1 VRTLAARTGFLVH
14 ALRQIAAASAG
25 NRASY
30 QLSFRP
36 AAVYVR
42 EQLQGAATIRS
53 EILMAMIRVPVMRA
67 ACVLGSALLTL
78 TACDKIAGG
87 DDSDFA
93 RAALERNDQLSIMA
107 YDKNAKTFTVKVRD
121 TGEIQVVRADEVI
134 GTVPAA
140 EKSATAKAAA
150 APPPPPP
157 QATAEPADTATAAA
171 GEEARPAPG
180 SEKPPAANDAAT
192 ARAPTGTGFIKDSSG
207 KVTTF
212 GGAESGAA
220 SATPSS
226 SAATERGTSDGK
238 TLASG
243 PGYSIKASGAPP
255 AAIRLASSSPS
266 IPSPAR
272 GVALE
277 RRYEPM
283 ICQGQRLLHID
294 GRNLE
299 FEGDGISAE
308 NGCEI
313 HITNSHI
320 IAHGVGVS
328 ARAANVHIKNSVIE
342 GDSGSVSAS
351 EDAQVY
357 TQSSTF
363 KGLSRRLDT
372 ATFHDLGNTNW
383 VD

>member
-1 VRTLAARTGFLVH
+1 M
-14 ALRQIAAASAG
+14 
-25 NRASY
+25 
-30 QLSFRP
+30 
-36 AAVYVR
+36 
-42 EQLQGAATIRS
+42 AT
-53 EILMAMIRVPVMRA
+53 IRVPVRA
-67 ACVLGSALLTL
+67 VCVLGCALLTL
-78 TACDKIAGG
+78 TACDKLAG

-93 RAALERNDQLSIMA
+93 RAALERNEQLSIMA

-121 TGEIQVVRADEVI
+121 SGEIQVVRADEII

-140 EKSATAKAAA
+140 QKADLAKAAA
-150 APPPPPP
+150 AAPAAAP
-157 QATAEPADTATAAA
+157 QENIEPADAATAAA

-180 SEKPPAANDAAT
+180 SERPPTSSEAAT
-192 ARAPTGTGFIKDSSG
+192 ARNNAPTGTGYIKDSSG

-212 GGAESGAA
+212 GGGADGGGA
-220 SATPSS
+220 SPAAPT
-226 SAATERGTSDGK
+226 SAATEAGAREGK

-243 PGYSIKASGAPP
+243 PGYSIKASGSPP
-255 AAIRLASSSPS
+255 AAVRLASNSPS

-299 FEGDGISAE
+299 FEGDAISAE
-308 NGCEI
+308 DGCEI

-320 IAHGVGVS
+320 IAHGVGIS

-342 GDSGSVSAS
+342 GDSGSLSAS
-351 EDAQVY
+351 EGAQVY

-372 ATFHDLGNTNW
+372 ASFHDLGNTNW

>member
-1 VRTLAARTGFLVH
+1 M
-14 ALRQIAAASAG
+14 
-25 NRASY
+25 
-30 QLSFRP
+30 
-36 AAVYVR
+36 
-42 EQLQGAATIRS
+42 AT
-53 EILMAMIRVPVMRA
+53 IRVPVRA
-67 ACVLGSALLTL
+67 AFVLGSALLTL
-78 TACDKIAGG
+78 TACDKLAG

-93 RAALERNDQLSIMA
+93 RAALERNEQLSIMA

-121 TGEIQVVRADEVI
+121 TGEIQVVRADDVI

-140 EKSATAKAAA
+140 QKAAVAKSAA
-150 APPPPPP
+150 APPAPAP
-157 QATAEPADTATAAA
+157 ASTDNAEPADTATAAA
-171 GEEARPAPG
+171 SGEAARPAPG
-180 SEKPPAANDAAT
+180 SERPPGASDTAT
-192 ARAPTGTGFIKDSSG
+192 ARNGAPTGTGFIKDSSG

-212 GGAESGAA
+212 GGGADGGGA
-220 SATPSS
+220 SPATPTST
-226 SAATERGTSDGK
+226 ATEHGTSDGK

-243 PGYSIKASGAPP
+243 PGYSIKASGGPT
-255 AAIRLASSSPS
+255 AAVRLASNSPA

-299 FEGDGISAE
+299 FEGDAISAE

-351 EDAQVY
+351 EGAQVY
-357 TQSSTF
+357 TESSTF

-372 ATFHDLGNTNW
+372 ASFHDLGNTNW

>member
-1 VRTLAARTGFLVH
+1 M
-14 ALRQIAAASAG
+14 
-25 NRASY
+25 
-30 QLSFRP
+30 
-36 AAVYVR
+36 
-42 EQLQGAATIRS
+42 ATIR
-53 EILMAMIRVPVMRA
+53 VPALA

-78 TACDKIAGG
+78 TACGKLAS

-93 RAALERNDQLSIMA
+93 RAALERNEQISIMA

-121 TGEIQVVRADEVI
+121 TGEIQVIRADQVI
-134 GTVPAA
+134 GTVPGA
-140 EKSATAKAAA
+140 EKPAAA
-150 APPPPPP
+150 KPVATPPAPAP
-157 QATAEPADTATAAA
+157 QESAETASTTTAAA
-171 GEEARPAPG
+171 GEDARPAPG
-180 SEKPPAANDAAT
+180 SEKPPASDAAAT
-192 ARAPTGTGFIKDSSG
+192 AHNNTPTGSGFIKDSSG
-207 KVTTF
+207 KRTTF
-212 GGAESGAA
+212 GGAEGNATANTGAPTAAA
-220 SATPSS
+220 STQS
-226 SAATERGTSDGK
+226 GGDGR

-243 PGYSIKASGAPP
+243 PGYSIKASAAPP
-255 AAIRLASSSPS
+255 AAIRLASSSTE

-299 FEGDGISAE
+299 FEGDAISAE
-308 NGCEI
+308 NGCDI

-351 EDAQVY
+351 ENAQIY

-372 ATFHDLGNTNW
+372 ATFHDLGNTTW

>member
-1 VRTLAARTGFLVH
+1 M
-14 ALRQIAAASAG
+14 
-25 NRASY
+25 
-30 QLSFRP
+30 
-36 AAVYVR
+36 
-42 EQLQGAATIRS
+42 ATIR
-53 EILMAMIRVPVMRA
+53 VPARA
-67 ACVLGSALLTL
+67 VCVLGSALLTL
-78 TACDKIAGG
+78 TACDKLAS

-93 RAALERNDQLSIMA
+93 RAALERNEQLSIMA

-121 TGEIQVVRADEVI
+121 SGEIVVVRADQIV
-134 GTVPAA
+134 GTVPGA
-140 EKSATAKAAA
+140 EKPAVAQPAAA
-150 APPPPPP
+150 APAPEP
-157 QATAEPADTATAAA
+157 QEAVEPTHTAAA
-171 GEEARPAPG
+171 GEDARPAPG
-180 SEKPPAANDAAT
+180 SETPPAYNSAT
-192 ARAPTGTGFIKDSSG
+192 ARNGAPAGTGFIKDASG
-207 KVTTF
+207 KITTF
-212 GGAESGAA
+212 GGADGNAPA
-220 SATPSS
+220 SAGAPAGEAT
-226 SAATERGTSDGK
+226 AAGDGR
-238 TLASG
+238 TIASG
-243 PGYSIKASGAPP
+243 PGYSIKASGTPP
-255 AAIRLASSSPS
+255 AAIRLASSSPA

-283 ICQGQRLLHID
+283 ICQGQRMLHID

-299 FEGDGISAE
+299 FEGDAISAE

-351 EDAQVY
+351 ENAQVY

-383 VD
+383 LD

>member
-1 VRTLAARTGFLVH
+1 MFV
-14 ALRQIAAASAG
+14 S
-25 NRASY
+25 
-30 QLSFRP
+30 SF
-36 AAVYVR
+36 
-42 EQLQGAATIRS
+42 S
-53 EILMAMIRVPVMRA
+53 EIPMATIRVPVLRA

-78 TACDKIAGG
+78 TGCDKLAGG
-87 DDSDFA
+87 DESDAA

-121 TGEIQVVRADEVI
+121 TGEIQVVRADEII

-140 EKSATAKAAA
+140 LKAAMAKPAAA
-150 APPPPPP
+150 APPPAP
-157 QATAEPADTATAAA
+157 AAADNTEPVDNVAAA

-180 SEKPPAANDAAT
+180 SEKPPGANDAAT
-192 ARAPTGTGFIKDSSG
+192 ARNNAPAGTGFIKDASG

-212 GGAESGAA
+212 GGADGAGPATSA
-220 SATPSS
+220 SAP
-226 SAATERGTSDGK
+226 AEHRASDGK

-243 PGYSIKASGAPP
+243 PGYSIKASGTAP
-255 AAIRLASSSPS
+255 AAVRLASASPA

-277 RRYEPM
+277 HRYEPM
-283 ICQGQRLLHID
+283 ICQGQQLLHID

-299 FEGDGISAE
+299 FEGDAISAE
-308 NGCEI
+308 QGCEI

-351 EDAQVY
+351 EGAQVY

-372 ATFHDLGNTNW
+372 ASFHDLGNTNW